1 MFKKMVALVLVLGLL
16 GLLVGCGAPVPKP
29 EPEVEAPVQEQE
41 VEATAPESEE
51 PAEPAPAPN
60 AGKPLPNSDSIK
72 QLKAGELLYSTEYSA
87 ENAGQILISFV
98 LSADGK
104 SAHSISVLMRSVTV
118 INNPDTAPSPYALE
132 SVTFPGMQTASVVNG
147 RLEYDDGTLQ
157 LALDISGDT
166 AKGGCSINYYNDGF
180 KFTEDMPLIEG
191 MEYTDVPPSSLNVAE
206 QAVTF
211 AVAARG

>member
-1 MFKKMVALVLVLGLL
+1 MFKKMVVLMLVLGLL
-16 GLLVGCGAPVPKP
+16 GLLVGCGAPKPEP

-41 VEATAPESEE
+41 VEAPAPESEE
-51 PAEPAPAPN
+51 PAKPAPAPN
-60 AGKPLPNSDSIK
+60 AGKPLPDSGSVSR
-72 QLKAGELLYSTEYSA
+72 LKPGELLYSTEYSA

-104 SAHSISVLMRSVTV
+104 SVGSFNVVMRGVTV
-118 INNPDTAPSPYALE
+118 INNPDTAPSPFAME
-132 SVTFPGMQTASVVNG
+132 AVTVQGAQTADVVGG
-147 RLEYDDGTLQ
+147 RLEYNDGTLQ

-166 AKGGCSINYYNDGF
+166 AKGACSINYYNDGF

-191 MEYTDVPPSSLNVAE
+191 MVYEDVPPSSVNVAE